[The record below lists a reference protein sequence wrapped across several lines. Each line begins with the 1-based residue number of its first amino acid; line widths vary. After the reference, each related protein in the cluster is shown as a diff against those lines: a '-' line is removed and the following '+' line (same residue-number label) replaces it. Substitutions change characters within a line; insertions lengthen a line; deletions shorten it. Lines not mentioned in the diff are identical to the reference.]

1 MQDITHPFRIATNQ
15 CSRDLQ
21 ADLHQVDEP
30 AQLFDDLVALL
41 GKLARPDDLPTPN
54 AAPTA
59 STTNL
64 QSATCPSRPF
74 SSYSPTQSKSTAVSF
89 VMSSITVCCFS
100 SVPGKPE
107 PLGLGAC

>member
-1 MQDITHPFRIATNQ
+1 MGAKKAN
-15 CSRDLQ
+15 LQ
-21 ADLHQVDEP
+21 ADVHQVDEP

-41 GKLARPDDLPTPN
+41 GKLGGPDDLPTPN
-54 AAPTA
+54 GVPTA
-59 STTNL
+59 CISNHGVR
-64 QSATCPSRPF
+64 TCPNRPF

-100 SVPGKPE
+100 SVPANPE

>member
-41 GKLARPDDLPTPN
+41 CKIVRPDDLPELYAALTACTTKHKVPHLSQSPLLLVFAN
-54 AAPTA
+54 AVGKHRRFLRNVLDHGLLA
-59 STTNL
+59 L
-64 QSATCPSRPF
+64 QRSCRTRALWAR
-74 SSYSPTQSKSTAVSF
+74 
-89 VMSSITVCCFS
+89 
-100 SVPGKPE
+100 
-107 PLGLGAC
+107 